1 VFFGLNCRTEGLIAD
16 FLPAAA
22 RLGGILATQHP
33 FGGGQETEDDG
44 GLFIGETGLN
54 DKSAELNFAPGI
66 EPAIGI
72 NYPLHLNSILP

>member
-16 FLPAAA
+16 FFPAAA
-22 RLGGILATQHP
+22 RLGGILAAQYP
-33 FGGGQETEDDG
+33 FGGGQETEDDSRF
-44 GLFIGETGLN
+44 LISETGFD

-72 NYPLHLNSILP
+72 NYPLHPNSIPQ